1 MIRIRRTI
9 AVLPLRVCALA
20 CVLLGAVA
28 SSAAAD
34 QRSAAAVEKLVRAHV
49 AASITTERAFL
60 ATLTDDAHITT
71 PEGGIDIGAL
81 ACTDEPDPCDAS
93 FNIYERASSIFGTYK
108 YGALGKP
115 AIYVDD
121 ANHVAFFQ
129 VAVKLSVDG
138 SRGEEMDVDVRGKT
152 TMRITGLATERDGAW
167 KVAAVAYAPSLSEQ
181 RLLALAERTKAHR
194 FAPADAVTKEVAG
207 WVGHLAAH
215 ISPHAIGA
223 AGTAPKELAT
233 KPAAMTQLAQ
243 RWDQLPL
250 DLTFVSAVTRG
261 DAAMVWGTAWR
272 KVGDKVVRLIPTIL
286 VERDGGS
293 WRWVAISWEPYLGFE
308 QALAR

>member
-9 AVLPLRVCALA
+9 AVLPLRACALA

-28 SSAAAD
+28 GPAAAD
-34 QRSAAAVEKLVRAHV
+34 QRSAAAVDKLVRAHV

-60 ATLTDDAHITT
+60 ATLIDDAHITT

-152 TMRITGLATERDGAW
+152 TMRLTGMAVDQQGAW
-167 KVAAVAYAPSLSEQ
+167 KIAAIAYAPSLPER
-181 RLLALAERTKAHR
+181 RLLDEATRPAIRHLAPTTGVA
-194 FAPADAVTKEVAG
+194 KEVLS
-207 WVGHLAAH
+207 WVGHFADH
-215 ISPHAIGA
+215 VSPKAIGA
-223 AGTAPKELAT
+223 SGTGPKELAT
-233 KPAAMTQLAQ
+233 KPAAIAQLA
-243 RWDQLPL
+243 RTWDKLPL
-250 DLTFVSAVTRG
+250 DITYLAAVERG
-261 DAAMVWGTAWR
+261 NAAFLWGTAAR
-272 KVGDKVVRLIPTIL
+272 KVGAKAVELEPLIL
-286 VERDGGS
+286 VEKEGAS
-293 WRWVAISWEPYLGFE
+293 WKWIAISWVPRGMFEASLG
-308 QALAR
+308 R